1 MVICFDLDFPD
12 GPVRKVAQSGARIVA
27 APSIDFGSPAGIRTS
42 STVFRALENRVG
54 IVKADLAWD
63 SAVVAADGSLLGGTV
78 VREDGGG
85 SAVEVVSLPLVPGGA
100 PFTRY
105 GNAPVT
111 LLSVL
116 AFAVLSSAM
125 VVVARRRR

>member
-1 MVICFDLDFPD
+1 M
-12 GPVRKVAQSGARIVA
+12 
-27 APSIDFGSPAGIRTS
+27 
-42 STVFRALENRVG
+42 ENRVG

-78 VREDGGG
+78 VREDWGG
-85 SAVEVVSLPLVPGGA
+85 SAVEVVSLPLGPGGA

-111 LLSVL
+111 LLSGL
-116 AFAVLSSAM
+116 AFAVLSIAM
-125 VVVARRRR
+125 IVVARRRR